1 MANVHRCVRGSTS
14 GVIFAPAYFD
24 PVPVAGSVL
33 SDPKRAMHTSL
44 AKVLALSIS
53 LAGIFLLESWIGH
66 RFPGFPLRTPQCLDG
81 IWRHA
86 TPADTTESDTTAVA
100 QADTAK
106 VLVPDSTLAGPAD
119 STGQYILLTGD
130 SMIEELQRF
139 LQPIAKRNGHR
150 MSTAIWYGSNCQ
162 TWATSGR
169 LREILAQYRPSAVI
183 FSSGANE
190 ILFND
195 PPKRKVFVD
204 SIRAVFDQAGIP
216 WLWIGPPKWKKGF
229 GIDDTIRSVVGD
241 SRYFGIGM
249 HRLARKKDGA
259 HPTREAAGIWADS
272 LCRWIRTQPNLFGR
286 HVVWDTLQRDTLGQ
300 ILAPEKPDR
309 SRWAGFAETRIL
321 PKTGPL
327 E

>member
-1 MANVHRCVRGSTS
+1 
-14 GVIFAPAYFD
+14 
-24 PVPVAGSVL
+24 
-33 SDPKRAMHTSL
+33 MHTSP
-44 AKVLALSIS
+44 AKALALSI
-53 LAGIFLLESWIGH
+53 LLGTVFFMESWIAH

-81 IWRHA
+81 IWQTASA
-86 TPADTTESDTTAVA
+86 TDTTLPDTAVA
-100 QADTAK
+100 ARPDTAK

-119 STGQYILLTGD
+119 STGHYILLTGD

-139 LQPIAKRNGHR
+139 LQPVAKRNGHR

-204 SIRAVFDQAGIP
+204 SIRAVFEQAGIP
-216 WLWIGPPKWKKGF
+216 WLWIGPPKWKKGY

-241 SRYFGIGM
+241 DRYFGIGM
-249 HRLARKKDGA
+249 YHLARKKDGA

-272 LCRWIRTQPNLFGR
+272 LCRWIRTQPNLLGR
-286 HVVWDTLQRDTLGQ
+286 HVAWDTLQRDSTGH
-300 ILAPEKPDR
+300 ILTPGKPDR
-309 SRWAGFAETRIL
+309 SRWSGFAETRIL
-321 PKTGPL
+321 PKTGPIQ
-327 E
+327 